1 MPPELNFIG
10 GVIFVITRKTR
21 ALVLI
26 GVLSG
31 LAWVLMALEFPLFIY
46 FPSYLKIDFSD
57 VPAILGGIVLGP
69 LAGVAVE
76 LVKNLLHFLTLSKE
90 GGIGEIANFFAGAGL
105 LIPIALIVRKD
116 AKKLILGN
124 IAGILSMTV
133 VANLVNYFIT
143 LPLYMKNPPKEV
155 IMTTI
160 LTVLIPFNLVKGIIV
175 AIVVTV
181 LYAALKKIIKKYR
194 M

>member
-1 MPPELNFIG
+1 M
-10 GVIFVITRKTR
+10 VSKKTR
-21 ALVLI
+21 VTVLI
-26 GVLSG
+26 GVLSA

-57 VPAILGGIVLGP
+57 VPAILGGIALGP

-76 LVKNLLHFLTLSKE
+76 FVKNLLHFLTMSKE

-105 LIPIALIVRKD
+105 LVPIAIIARKN
-116 AKKLILGN
+116 AKKLVLGN
-124 IAGILSMTV
+124 IAGVISMTV

-160 LTVLIPFNLVKGIIV
+160 LTILVPFNLVKGVIV
-175 AIVVTV
+175 AIVVAV
-181 LYAALKKIIKKYR
+181 LYAALKKVIAKYR
-194 M
+194 I